1 MLCQDVSLFNYSK
14 NQNHFINYYHE
25 FYASYSDD
33 HVSSMWWGWCKL
45 QTEPAQ
51 LKVELLC
58 WGYRLSLATPGTP
71 GTPASG
77 SGSAASCD
85 KPVQTEPRL
94 LSGAGITRHIS
105 GSASNPWIYEV
116 VRNFSTIIAYLHSL
130 LLDTLKL
137 KSNTQKIQHIRQINS
152 DNRTEGRPM
161 SCDMTMTMKLSHK
174 NVHTEVSNYFFRQPR
189 TPDPFAAIH
198 WSWTE
203 LWLWISTW
211 FCATGLFH
219 DDTVCLSVYF
229 IA

>member
-116 VRNFSTIIAYLHSL
+116 MSVRVSGISAPLLHSL
-130 LLDTLKL
+130 FLNTLKL
-137 KSNTQKIQHIRQINS
+137 RSNTQQIQHIRLKLILITAQKGDPWAVTWPWQWNFLTKTSIQKYQTIS
-152 DNRTEGRPM
+152 LDNQKLRTH
-161 SCDMTMTMKLSHK
+161 SQQ
-174 NVHTEVSNYFFRQPR
+174 F
-189 TPDPFAAIH
+189 
-198 WSWTE
+198 TE
-203 LWLWISTW
+203 LNYGFRFQPNFVPRVSSMMTQ
-211 FCATGLFH
+211 
-219 DDTVCLSVYF
+219 SVF
-229 IA
+229 PSI

>member
-1 MLCQDVSLFNYSK
+1 M
-14 NQNHFINYYHE
+14 HHI
-25 FYASYSDD
+25 YSDD

-58 WGYRLSLATPGTP
+58 WGYRLSLATP

-116 VRNFSTIIAYLHSL
+116 MSVRVSGISTPLLHSL
-130 LLDTLKL
+130 FLNTLKL
-137 KSNTQKIQHIRQINS
+137 KSNTQQIQHIRQINS
-152 DNRTEGRPM
+152 DNYRTEGRPM
-161 SCDMTMTMKLSHK
+161 SCDMTMTMTLYFLTKK
-174 NVHTEVSNYFFRQPR
+174 NHREVSNYFFKQPR
-189 TPDPFAAIH
+189 TPDPLSQQF
-198 WSWTE
+198 TE
-203 LWLWISTW
+203 LNYGFRFQPDFVPRVSSMMTQ
-211 FCATGLFH
+211 
-219 DDTVCLSVYF
+219 SVF
-229 IA
+229 PSI